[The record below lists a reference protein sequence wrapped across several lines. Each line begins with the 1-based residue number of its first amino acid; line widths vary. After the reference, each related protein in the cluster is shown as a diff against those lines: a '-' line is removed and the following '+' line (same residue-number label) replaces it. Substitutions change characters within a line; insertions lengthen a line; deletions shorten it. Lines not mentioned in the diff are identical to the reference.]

1 MDTQPMQENRQEVI
15 HRRAVQGMGAIV
27 VLTVIL
33 AAVASFTGS
42 GARYAPEGVPVAVTE
57 LLFEDG
63 ERGLVTVHDAATGA
77 RLIAYGENEGVFVRA
92 IMRTVARQRRMRG
105 LGREIPVRL
114 TRFDGGQ
121 LWLIDPAS
129 GVDLYLN
136 AFGPDNLA
144 AFAEIMERGQEDLR
158 AEAEGYAP

>member
-1 MDTQPMQENRQEVI
+1 MQENRQEVI
-15 HRRAVQGMGAIV
+15 HRRAVHGMGVIV

-33 AAVASFTGS
+33 AAVAQFTGG
-42 GARYAPEGVPVAVTE
+42 GARYAPEGAPVAMAE

-63 ERGLVTVHDAATGA
+63 ERGLVTVHNAATGA
-77 RLIAYGENEGVFVRA
+77 HLIEYRENEGVFVRA

-105 LGREIPVRL
+105 LGRETPVQL
-114 TRFDGGQ
+114 AYFSGGQ

-129 GVDLYLN
+129 GVQMYLN

-144 AFAEIMERGQEDLR
+144 AFNEIMERQEQSLSAR
-158 AEAEGYAP
+158 ADGGES

>member
-1 MDTQPMQENRQEVI
+1 MQENRQEVI
-15 HRRAVQGMGAIV
+15 HRRAVQGMIAIV
-27 VLTVIL
+27 ILTVIL
-33 AAVASFTGS
+33 AAVTQFTGG
-42 GARYAPEGVPVAVTE
+42 GARYAPEGVPVATAE

-63 ERGLVTVHDAATGA
+63 ERGLVTVHNAATGA
-77 RLIAYGENEGVFVRA
+77 HLIEYGENEGVFVRA

-105 LGREIPVRL
+105 MGRETPVQL
-114 TRFDGGQ
+114 AHFADGQ

-144 AFAEIMERGQEDLR
+144 AFIEIMERQEQSLR
-158 AEAEGYAP
+158 AEAEGSAS